1 MLSYLVLVSGCFPSD
16 QNTTWRFLSQR
27 QRCMQLF
34 KFLLF
39 CAMAKDNK
47 EFIDFLET
55 QMLSEMPFLRIALTS
70 RKILYIFKN
79 IYLLFA
85 KSAEVIYDFRVLFH

>member
-1 MLSYLVLVSGCFPSD
+1 
-16 QNTTWRFLSQR
+16 
-27 QRCMQLF
+27 MQLF
-34 KFLLF
+34 RFLLF
-39 CAMAKDNK
+39 CAKAKDNK

-55 QMLSEMPFLRIALTS
+55 QMLSEMPFLTIALTQ

-85 KSAEVIYDFRVLFH
+85 KSTEVIYDFRVLFH